1 MVACSYRPR
10 DPRAKLREVAAKW
23 VSAMRVAGHAPN
35 RGVVFAGDS
44 SAPAA
49 AHVHGFLVDD
59 RRPQASAERYLIL
72 EDGDVLRAPEET
84 WMAEPNDEL
93 VTLFSRALADARM
106 GCSGGWPTAATRSR
120 ASPTVAGNV
129 VPTKARSAAV
139 AADWR
144 APRRRRLAAV
154 VTLWYKQGCERP
166 RA

>member
-1 MVACSYRPR
+1 MSSSYQPR
-10 DPRAKLREVAAKW
+10 DPRAKLREVSAKW
-23 VSAMRVAGHAPN
+23 VSAMRVTGLAPN
-35 RGVVFAGDS
+35 RGIVFAGDS
-44 SAPAA
+44 STPAA
-49 AHVHGFLVDD
+49 PQLHGLLVDD
-59 RRPQASAERYLIL
+59 RRPQASGARYLVL
-72 EDGDVLRAPEET
+72 EDGDVLRAPDET
-84 WMAEPNDEL
+84 WLAEPNDEL

-139 AADWR
+139 AADRR

-154 VTLWYKQGCERP
+154 ATLWYKQGCERP

>member
-35 RGVVFAGDS
+35 RGVVFVGDS
-44 SAPAA
+44 STPSA

-93 VTLFSRALADARM
+93 VTLFAKALADARM
-106 GCSGGWPTAATRSR
+106 GGSGWLADGGDEFASVPDRRGERRPHEGAERRSR
-120 ASPTVAGNV
+120 S
-129 VPTKARSAAV
+129 
-139 AADWR
+139 
-144 APRRRRLAAV
+144 
-154 VTLWYKQGCERP
+154 
-166 RA
+166 